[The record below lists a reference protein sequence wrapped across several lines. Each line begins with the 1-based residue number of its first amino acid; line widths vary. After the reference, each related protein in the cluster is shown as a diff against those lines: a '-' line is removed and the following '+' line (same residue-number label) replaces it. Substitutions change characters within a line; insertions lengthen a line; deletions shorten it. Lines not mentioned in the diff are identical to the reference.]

1 MFKITRQAFYKYR
14 QHRVEQELEEQ
25 IIVQMVNEIRYKLP
39 RVGGRKLYHMIQND
53 LNRLPSKPGRDKF
66 FDILRNNGLLV
77 QPTKRYSI
85 TTNSHHRF
93 KVYTNLIK
101 DITVTRPNQVFVSDI
116 TYLRLSDGFCY
127 LFLVTDVYSR
137 KIVGYNLNNG
147 LATDG
152 AINALNMALNNLPT
166 VEGLIHH
173 SDRGF
178 QYCSDKY
185 VQLLEPRGVKLSM
198 GEAGNPYENAIA
210 ERVNG
215 ILKTEFYLN
224 MTFTNFRQAMEAV
237 KETVTLYNDLRPHM
251 SIGYMT
257 PSLKYVA

>member
-1 MFKITRQAFYKYR
+1 MLKISRQAFYKYK
-14 QHRVEQELEEQ
+14 QHRVAQKLEEE
-25 IIVQMVNEIRYKLP
+25 IIVRMVNEIRYKLP
-39 RVGGRKLYHMIQND
+39 RVGGRKLYHMMQND

-66 FDILRNNGLLV
+66 FDILRENGLLV
-77 QPTKRYSI
+77 EPTKRYTV

-101 DITVTRPNQVFVSDI
+101 DIALSRPNEVFVADL
-116 TYLRLSDGFCY
+116 TYLRLPGGFCY

-137 KIVGYNLNNG
+137 KILGYNLSQS
-147 LATDG
+147 LSAEG
-152 AINALNMALNNLPT
+152 AVNAVRMALRGLPF

-178 QYCSDKY
+178 QYCSDSY
-185 VQLLEPRGVKLSM
+185 VQLLQHHGIQLSM

-224 MTFTNFRQAMEAV
+224 ATFTSFQQAMQAV
-237 KETVTLYNDLRPHM
+237 KEAVTLYNDLRPHM

>member
-1 MFKITRQAFYKYR
+1 MLKMSRQAFYKYK
-14 QHRVEQELEEQ
+14 QHRVAQKLEEE
-25 IIVQMVNEIRYKLP
+25 IIVQIVKEIRHKLP
-39 RVGGRKLYHMIQND
+39 RVGGRKLYHMMQND

-66 FDILRNNGLLV
+66 FDILRENGLLV
-77 QPTKRYSI
+77 ESTKRYTV

-93 KVYTNLIK
+93 KIYTNLIK
-101 DITVTRPNQVFVSDI
+101 DITVTRPNEVFVSDI

-137 KIVGYNLNNG
+137 KIVGYSISKT
-147 LATDG
+147 LAAEG
-152 AINALNMALNNLPT
+152 AVNAFRMALSGLPS

-178 QYCSDKY
+178 QYCSDSY
-185 VQLLEPRGVKLSM
+185 VQLLKHHGVKLSM

-224 MTFTNFRQAMEAV
+224 ATFTSIQQAIQAV
-237 KETVTLYNDLRPHM
+237 KEAVTLYNDLRPHM
-251 SIGYMT
+251 GIGYMT